1 MVSGLAPT
9 GFNVAR
15 TQLQKLI
22 PKAKD
27 RFKDFR
33 KSTPKD
39 KTPDGGAPKVV
50 KKGGLGTAV
59 GGGSVGA
66 GLIGKGA
73 IDALSNRQQI
83 PEQES
88 GMGVGGPSGIGALGG
103 LSPAGMMAGLG
114 VGGIAGGG
122 GVVQETPEA
131 VSIDPSKSI
140 FEQILSVLIKIK
152 QDTGTL
158 LQNAMA
164 TNEAQARAMDAAEAA
179 QAESKTESKRTEGTG
194 IKEAAAAATSK
205 LKKGISTL
213 GGLFGTVFAADV
225 INKLIRGDDK
235 GFFAPGKKEPEVQ
248 GPPMPEGME
257 PEKLGFFAEN
267 FPEITTA
274 VDNMFTGLKNA
285 LFAGTPG
292 HEEFTLGESLK
303 QFGKGVAQFLDEL
316 NPLNLLALLPNIE
329 KGDVPKLADGFDYLF
344 GAEGQ
349 DSPFVKD
356 AKEFGLRVKEA
367 FTLRPEVLE
376 DLKSLDESFIAAN
389 ERFVNAIKEK
399 TNGIFETIGNTFQRI
414 KDFFSLENL
423 KSILPDFV
431 AKRIGNEEEVPL
443 KPGEEVSQERME
455 KDRDEVI
462 SKLADD
468 VDLRK
473 EGNVFGKKVK
483 VPLSEKSYDQLTPNE
498 KSIVDKRVEDKQRAE
513 MKAEGLKLE
522 PKQRSELEK
531 DPFKNNLGTAMMANG
546 SPQINTIMSTNVNN
560 SPNNTQNVV
569 NNNSTSVQQNVTQGG
584 DGGSQNVSPGTRN
597 PDSMYSGRS
606 SDYSAGLSAM

>member
-1 MVSGLAPT
+1 MVAETVPT

-22 PKAKD
+22 PKAKEK
-27 RFKDFR
+27 FKNIF
-33 KSTPKD
+33 KKKD

-59 GGGSVGA
+59 GGASVGA

-73 IDALSNRQQI
+73 IDALGNRQQI
-83 PEQES
+83 PEEES
-88 GMGVGGPSGIGALGG
+88 GMGVGGPNGIGGLGG
-103 LSPAGMMAGLG
+103 LSSAGMMAGLG

-122 GVVQETPEA
+122 GVVQEAPEA
-131 VSIDPSKSI
+131 ISIDPSKSI

-164 TNEAQARAMDAAEAA
+164 TNEAQARAIDAAEASA
-179 QAESKTESKRTEGTG
+179 AESKTESKRTEGTG

-235 GFFAPGKKEPEVQ
+235 GFFAPDKKEPEVQ

-267 FPEITTA
+267 FPELTKA

-285 LFAGTPG
+285 IFAGTPG

-329 KGDVPKLADGFDYLF
+329 KGDIPKLSDGFDYLF

-349 DSPFVKD
+349 ESPFMKD

-367 FTLRPEVLE
+367 FTLKPEVI
-376 DLKSLDESFIAAN
+376 DEFQTLSDSIKESAISF
-389 ERFVNAIKEK
+389 RDKIKEK
-399 TNGIFETIGNTFQRI
+399 IDSVFETIGNTFQRI

-423 KSILPDFV
+423 KSILPDFI
-431 AKRIGNEEEVPL
+431 AKRIGNEEEVAL
-443 KPGEEVSQERME
+443 KPSEEEANE
-455 KDRDEVI
+455 EETK
-462 SKLADD
+462 K
-468 VDLRK
+468 LRK
-473 EGNVFGKKVK
+473 DVIEKFAEEGQKSGDRSFEVKKLGVQTNFNK
-483 VPLSEKSYDQLTPNE
+483 DYEDLDPSSKAF
-498 KSIVDKRVEDKQRAE
+498 VDREIEFQKQKKMRE
-513 MKAEGLKLE
+513 EGLKVE

-546 SPQINTIMSTNVNN
+546 SPTINSMMTQQVNN
-560 SPNNTQNVV
+560 QNTGGSTTNNT
-569 NNNSTSVQQNVTQGG
+569 STSVQTNIQQGG
-584 DGGSQNVSPGTRN
+584 DGGGNNSRPGTRN
-597 PDSMYSGRS
+597 PDSMYSGRT

>member
-225 INKLIRGDDK
+225 INKLIRGDEK
-235 GFFAPGKKEPEVQ
+235 GFFAPGDKEPEVQ

-267 FPEITTA
+267 FPELTTA

-285 LFAGTPG
+285 IFAGTPG

-349 DSPFVKD
+349 DSPFLKD
-356 AKEFGLRVKEA
+356 AKKFGLRVKEA
-367 FTLRPEVLE
+367 FTLKPEVI
-376 DLKSLDESFIAAN
+376 DEFKTLSDSIKESAISF
-389 ERFVNAIKEK
+389 RDKIKEK
-399 TNGIFETIGNTFQRI
+399 IDSVFETIGNTFQRI

-531 DPFKNNLGTAMMANG
+531 DPFKNNLGTAMMASGNPTVNSIMMPQTNNQTNG
-546 SPQINTIMSTNVNN
+546 GSTT
-560 SPNNTQNVV
+560 NNT
-569 NNNSTSVQQNVTQGG
+569 STSVQTNIQQGG
-584 DGGSQNVSPGTRN
+584 DGGGNNSRPGTRN
-597 PDSMYSGRS
+597 PDSMYSGRT